1 MAKGRYISLKLQKDV
16 LDKAIVKRQKQ
27 IQAALIYR
35 LTAYVEELVNDA
47 KLSGAYND
55 QTGNLRSSIGGVLLY
70 NKQAI
75 TYEGFEEVAVG
86 GTVRGT
92 VGKNKGLEY
101 LNSVIPTMRDG
112 YVILLV
118 AGMNYA
124 SYVEEIHNLNVL
136 SLTEMK
142 NARELPQIFKEVIDE
157 I

>member
-1 MAKGRYISLKLQKDV
+1 MAKGRYISLKLKKDV
-16 LDKAIVKRQKQ
+16 IDKAIVKRQKQ

-86 GTVRGT
+86 GTV
-92 VGKNKGLEY
+92 GKNKGLEY
-101 LNSVIPTMRDG
+101 LNSLIPTMRDG

>member
-1 MAKGRYISLKLQKDV
+1 MAKGGYISLKLKKDA
-16 LDKAIVKRQKQ
+16 LDKAIMKRQKQ

-47 KLSGAYND
+47 KLSGAYDD
-55 QTGNLRSSIGGVLLY
+55 QTHNLRSSIGGVLLY

-86 GTVRGT
+86 GTV
-92 VGKNKGLEY
+92 GKNKGLEY
-101 LNSVIPTMRDG
+101 LNSLIPTMRDG